1 MQLVT
6 DKKVPG
12 EQDFVESIILMVCLG
27 AITQLIVVFGGLQTT
42 FWISLVHVLE
52 YVLPQSLM

>member
-42 FWISLVHVLE
+42 F
-52 YVLPQSLM
+52 